1 MTGVDYSGYLKLDKI
16 LTSQEPESLK
26 HGRPA
31 HDEMLFIVIHQAY
44 ELWFKQII
52 HEVDS
57 VLEIFSEKS
66 IPEWKMGTAVS
77 RLSRV
82 VEILKL
88 LNDQI
93 KILETMTPL
102 DFLDFRDLVTPA
114 SGFQSLQFRLLET
127 KLGLELAQRMTY
139 QGQPYHSRLMDHEKP
154 RAAATEKQPSFLR
167 LLEKW
172 LERIPFMENDK
183 FSFTKS
189 YHDAVKAMLERDR
202 KIVMSNPLMS
212 EEAKKSD
219 LDKIQMVEKS
229 TEIFMNE
236 ALYSEYVKKGEKKLS
251 HRAIVAALFINVYRD
266 MPVLHLPF
274 KLLTLTMDI
283 DELLTTWRYKHAL
296 MVHRMIGNKIGTGGS
311 SGFDYLRMTVEKHK
325 IFTDLFDL
333 STLFI
338 PRSQIPPLPQDL
350 VKKLDFMN

>member
-1 MTGVDYSGYLKLDKI
+1 MSGVDYSGYLQLSKI
-16 LTSQEPESLK
+16 LTSQEPESVK
-26 HGRPA
+26 AGRPA
-31 HDEMLFIVIHQAY
+31 HDEMLFIIIHQAY

-52 HEVDS
+52 FEVDS
-57 VLEIFSEKS
+57 VLGIFKEKS
-66 IPEWKMGTAVS
+66 IPEWKMGVAVS
-77 RLSRV
+77 RLARV
-82 VEILKL
+82 TEILKL
-88 LNDQI
+88 LNDQV

-114 SGFQSLQFRLLET
+114 SGFQSLQFRLLEN
-127 KLGLELAQRMTY
+127 KLGLELGQRMTY
-139 QGQPYHSRLMDHEKP
+139 QEQPYHARLEGSEKT
-154 RAAATEKQPSFLR
+154 RALDSEKEASFLR

-183 FSFTKS
+183 FSFIKS
-189 YHDAVKAMLERDR
+189 YHKAVQEMLERDR
-202 KIVMSNPLMS
+202 QTISKNTQMS
-212 EEAKKSD
+212 EETKKKE
-219 LDKIQMVEKS
+219 LEKIQLVEKS
-229 TEIFMNE
+229 TEIFMDE
-236 ALYSEYVKKGEKKLS
+236 KSYSEFVKNGTKKLS

-266 MPVLHLPF
+266 MPILHLPF

-338 PRSQIPPLPQDL
+338 PRSQVPKLPEDL
-350 VKKLDFMN
+350 VKKLDFLS

>member
-1 MTGVDYSGYLKLDKI
+1 MSGVDYSGYLQLSKI
-16 LTSQEPESLK
+16 LNSQELESVK
-26 HGRPA
+26 AGRPA

-44 ELWFKQII
+44 ELWFKQMIF
-52 HEVDS
+52 EVDS

-88 LNDQI
+88 LNDQV
-93 KILETMTPL
+93 KIIETMTPL

-114 SGFQSLQFRLLET
+114 SGFQSLQFRLLEI
-127 KLGLELAQRMTY
+127 KLGLEIGQRMTY
-139 QGQPYHSRLMDHEKP
+139 QEQPYHSRLEGEDKN
-154 RAAATEKQPSFLR
+154 RALNTEKQVSFLR

-172 LERIPFMENDK
+172 LERIPFMENAD
-183 FSFTKS
+183 FSFMKS
-189 YHDAVKAMLERDR
+189 YHQAVKAMLERDR
-202 KIVMSNPLMS
+202 KTIQNHPTMP
-212 EEAKKSD
+212 EEAKKKE
-219 LDKIQMVEKS
+219 LEKITLVEKS
-229 TEIFMNE
+229 SEIFLDE
-236 ALYSEYVKKGEKKLS
+236 KAYSEYVAKGQKKLS
-251 HRAIVAALFINVYRD
+251 HRAMVAALFINVYRD

-274 KLLTLTMDI
+274 KLLTLIMDI

-333 STLFI
+333 STLYI
-338 PRSQIPPLPQDL
+338 PRSQLPKLPEDL
-350 VKKLDFMN
+350 IKKLDFA

>member
-1 MTGVDYSGYLKLDKI
+1 MSGVDYSGYLQLSKI
-16 LTSQEPESLK
+16 LNSQDPESVK
-26 HGRPA
+26 AGRPA
-31 HDEMLFIVIHQAY
+31 HDEMLFIIIHQAY

-52 HEVDS
+52 FEIDS
-57 VLEIFSEKS
+57 VLEVFSEKT
-66 IPEWKMGTAVS
+66 IPEWKMGVAVS

-82 VEILKL
+82 TEILKL
-88 LNDQI
+88 LNDQV

-114 SGFQSLQFRLLET
+114 SGFQSLQFRLLEI
-127 KLGLELAQRMTY
+127 KLGLEIGQRMTY
-139 QGQPYHSRLMDHEKP
+139 QDQPYHSRLEGAEKN
-154 RAAATEKQPSFLR
+154 RALDSEKQASFLR

-172 LERIPFMENDK
+172 LERIPFMENAN
-183 FSFTKS
+183 FSFMKS
-189 YHDAVKAMLERDR
+189 YHQAVKNMLERDR
-202 KIVMSNPLMS
+202 KTVQGHPTMP
-212 EEAKKSD
+212 EESKKKE
-219 LDKIQMVEKS
+219 LEKIALVEKS
-229 TEIFMNE
+229 SDIFLDE
-236 ALYSEYVKKGEKKLS
+236 KAYSEFVKSGQKKLS
-251 HRAIVAALFINVYRD
+251 HRAMVAALFINVYRD

-333 STLFI
+333 STLYI
-338 PRSQIPPLPQDL
+338 PRSQLPKL
-350 VKKLDFMN
+350 PEELIKKLDFA

>member
-1 MTGVDYSGYLKLDKI
+1 MSGVDYSGYLQLSKI
-16 LTSQEPESLK
+16 LTSQEPESVK
-26 HGRPA
+26 AGRPA
-31 HDEMLFIVIHQAY
+31 HDEMLFIIIHQAY

-52 HEVDS
+52 FEIDS

-66 IPEWKMGTAVS
+66 VPEWKMGIAVS

-82 VEILKL
+82 TDILKL
-88 LNDQI
+88 LNDQV

-114 SGFQSLQFRLLET
+114 SGFQSLQFRLLEN
-127 KLGLELAQRMTY
+127 KLGLELTQRMTY
-139 QGQPYHSRLMDHEKP
+139 QDQPYHSRLEGNEKT
-154 RAAATEKQPSFLR
+154 RALDSEKQLSFLR

-189 YHDAVKAMLERDR
+189 YHQAVKDMLERDR
-202 KIVMSNPLMS
+202 QIVMFNGQMS
-212 EEAKKSD
+212 EDSKKKE
-219 LDKIQMVEKS
+219 LDKIQLVEKS

-236 ALYSEYVKKGEKKLS
+236 NLYREFVQKGEKKLS
-251 HRAIVAALFINVYRD
+251 HQAIVAALFINVYRD

-338 PRSQIPPLPQDL
+338 PRSQIPKLPDDL
-350 VKKLDFMN
+350 VKKLDFMS